1 MDRRELILIRLLAIL
16 TTLAGANGIRTIC
29 RNRGLLPEELRPAIT
44 LLDGDETVTSTQIN
58 DGRGGR
64 GLSAQPAMVIMRP
77 EIFVVLD
84 QRLPKNELIGEDLNA
99 WRIRILTAVAADTQ
113 INTLL
118 TNNGSLIYEGCLTD
132 LATGRSM
139 EGQLQMQFA
148 LTYPFKA
155 SEFAAP

>member
-1 MDRRELILIRLLAIL
+1 MDRREQILARLFEVLKTIDGL
-16 TTLAGANGIRTIC
+16 KTIC

-44 LLDGDETVTSTQIN
+44 ILDGDETVTSTQIN

-64 GLSAQPAMVIMRP
+64 GLSAQPAMIIMRP
-77 EIFVVLD
+77 EIFVILN

-99 WRIRILTAVAADTQ
+99 WRIRILTVVAADTQ

-118 TNNGSLIYEGCLTD
+118 TNNGSLTYEGCLTD

-155 SEFAAP
+155 SEFAAAP

>member
-1 MDRRELILIRLLAIL
+1 MDRRELILARLFAIL
-16 TTLAGANGIRTIC
+16 TTLAGSNGIKTIC

-44 LLDGDETVTSTQIN
+44 LLDGDESMQSPQIV

-64 GLSAQPAMVIMRP
+64 GLSAQPGKLVMRP

-84 QRLPKNELIGEDLNA
+84 TRLPKNEGIGEDLNA
-99 WRIRILTAVAADTQ
+99 WRIRILKAMSADTE

-118 TNNGSLIYEGCLTD
+118 TTNGSLLYEGCLTD

-148 LTYPFKA
+148 LSYPLKE
-155 SEFAAP
+155 SEFAAA